1 MGLLGGLF
9 GKKKQTNSV
18 GEDLDHLT
26 PEGELPFGWMAH
38 NKEIVKKMDD
48 EWFFF
53 RSAVDH
59 ASDPIK
65 KYGAMKSY
73 LLYLEDGK
81 KHYTDMNECVGKYFE
96 QYYCDNPFTDKIR
109 VQFPKLEKELTKEKG

>member
-38 NKEIVKKMDD
+38 NQEIVKKMDD

-96 QYYCDNPFTDKIR
+96 QYYCDNPFTEKVRD
-109 VQFPKLEKELTKEKG
+109 QFAKLEKELTTK